1 MRKKYTTKYYFFCS
15 DVIRGSRPVLRDG
28 SFNAGSQNNVPSENN
43 NNLSSNGRP
52 LSLIEQF
59 QQQELERKYKA
70 SLEKQTAAAAAE
82 MQSPLVIEHA
92 NLDDSNSS
100 LVIDKDPSSNQR
112 RKVSGESLVQIYVPE
127 VQKKVYS
134 LTKQRKFE

>member
-1 MRKKYTTKYYFFCS
+1 M
-15 DVIRGSRPVLRDG
+15 VRDG

-43 NNLSSNGRP
+43 NNLGSNGRP

-112 RKVSGESLVQIYVPE
+112 RKVSSESLVQIYVPE

-134 LTKQRKFE
+134 LSKQRKFEWEGDLI

>member
-1 MRKKYTTKYYFFCS
+1 MT
-15 DVIRGSRPVLRDG
+15 
-28 SFNAGSQNNVPSENN
+28 
-43 NNLSSNGRP
+43 SSNGRP

-70 SLEKQTAAAAAE
+70 SLEKQTAAAAASE
-82 MQSPLVIEHA
+82 LQSPLVIEHA

-100 LVIDKDPSSNQR
+100 QVIDKDPSSNQR
-112 RKVSGESLVQIYVPE
+112 RKVSSESLVQIYVPE

-134 LTKQRKFE
+134 LRKQSLNECACALLSVHAC

>member
-1 MRKKYTTKYYFFCS
+1 M
-15 DVIRGSRPVLRDG
+15 LRDG

-100 LVIDKDPSSNQR
+100 LVIDKDPTSNQR
-112 RKVSGESLVQIYVPE
+112 RKVSSESLVQIYVPE
-127 VQKKVYS
+127 VLKKVYS
-134 LTKQRKFE
+134 LSKQRKLE